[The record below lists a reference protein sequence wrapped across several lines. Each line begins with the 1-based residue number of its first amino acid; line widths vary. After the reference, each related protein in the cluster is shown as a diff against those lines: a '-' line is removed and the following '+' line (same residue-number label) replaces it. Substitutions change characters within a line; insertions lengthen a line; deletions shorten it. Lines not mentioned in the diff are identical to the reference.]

1 MKNIAIGGLIS
12 AIATFMWGFVF
23 WATPI
28 SQPSMKHTTSP
39 QNTAIR
45 EALKDNLTETG
56 TYFVPDQM
64 HDMEGFM
71 TQHRE
76 GPLATIH
83 FQKGGAEAMGAG
95 VMLKGI
101 LHMLL
106 VWLFVGW
113 LLALLPPLDTY
124 AKRFRTV
131 LLFGVASAVWSTLG
145 MPIWYFQPWAYWLMT
160 CVYDLG
166 AWAIAAAILAHF
178 VKPEKV

>member
-1 MKNIAIGGLIS
+1 
-12 AIATFMWGFVF
+12 
-23 WATPI
+23 
-28 SQPSMKHTTSP
+28 
-39 QNTAIR
+39 
-45 EALKDNLTETG
+45 
-56 TYFVPDQM
+56 
-64 HDMEGFM
+64 
-71 TQHRE
+71 
-76 GPLATIH
+76 
-83 FQKGGAEAMGAG
+83 
-95 VMLKGI
+95 MLKGI